1 MNLYEL
7 LGLPATASPAEIRA
21 SYRALAKRHHPDTKT
36 GSQEQFAALNLANQV
51 LSDPVRRAQYD
62 ANGSIDHKSLE
73 SERGAILDIVASALA
88 QAIQSSQQDPAN
100 FDLLTQ
106 VKNVINSK
114 IQEGDVALARHKL
127 TLAKFDQ
134 IIQRTTAKK
143 KTADPALLSIL
154 AQQRG
159 AVAAALATDTA
170 TCARFKAALGLLKD
184 YKYEFTSAAANLA
197 VDSFTV
203 YQQQQGSAFFQ
214 WRK

>member
-7 LGLPATASPAEIRA
+7 LGLPATATPAEIRA

-36 GSQEQFAALNLANQV
+36 GDKEKFAALNLANQV
-51 LSDPVRRAQYD
+51 LSDPARRAQYD
-62 ANGSIDHKSLE
+62 ATGSIDHKSLE
-73 SERGAILDIVASALA
+73 SERSAILEIVASALA
-88 QAIQSSQQDPAN
+88 QALQSSQQDPAN
-100 FDLLTQ
+100 FDFLTQ
-106 VKNVINSK
+106 VKNVIKSK
-114 IQEGDVALARHKL
+114 IQEGDVALARHNL

-159 AVAAALATDTA
+159 TVAAALATDTA
-170 TCARFKAALGLLKD
+170 TCARFKAALDLLKD
-184 YKYEFTSAAANLA
+184 YKYEFTSAANLA